1 MNKNLIVGL
10 TGGFATGKTTVTKIF
25 QSLGAV
31 IIDADKIA
39 REVVAPNSPVW
50 QNLKEYFG
58 AKILNKDLTLNRTR
72 LADLAFNNE
81 TYLRKLNEIT
91 HPPIIQKIKEEIER
105 IQNTTPNKIIIIN
118 APLLIEANM
127 VSLVNKIIVV
137 TASEA
142 TQIKRGMKR
151 DNLEMDGAKKRIF
164 AQLPL
169 SEKVRLADFVID
181 TDCPKKRVVEKVKMV
196 WEELNALSGKM
207 GTHTII

>member
-151 DNLEMDGAKKRIF
+151 DNLEIDGAKKRIF

-169 SEKVRLADFVID
+169 SEKVRLTDFVID
-181 TDCPKKRVVEKVKMV
+181 TDCSKKRVAEKVKMV
-196 WEELNALSGKM
+196 WEELNARSL
-207 GTHTII
+207 TQF